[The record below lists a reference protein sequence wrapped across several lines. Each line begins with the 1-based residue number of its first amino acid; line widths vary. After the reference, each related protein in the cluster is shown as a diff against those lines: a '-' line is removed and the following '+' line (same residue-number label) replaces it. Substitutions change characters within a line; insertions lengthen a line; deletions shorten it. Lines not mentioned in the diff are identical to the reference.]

1 MNKKCVINNYIP
13 HKTPNFINY
22 NKWYNEYK
30 EDLYFMFKEFETI
43 LKARYDNLNKINYN
57 EFCLLI
63 FNSSSKYIRKE
74 FKE

>member
-13 HKTPNFINY
+13 HKTPNLIKY
-22 NKWYNEYK
+22 DRWYNEYK
-30 EDLYFMFKEFETI
+30 EDLYIMFKNFENI
-43 LKARYDNLNKINYN
+43 LNERYKNLNKINYY